1 MLRVAADQPHAGHHE
16 DKEEPRWVGITV
28 FGEMK
33 VVAEET
39 KNTSLPTRETLPGGL
54 REDQYNT
61 GSENRDQHGPKSFL
75 FMFTRA
81 SNQCSPG
88 GSWGRQDSGWAC

>member
-1 MLRVAADQPHAGHHE
+1 MGGDSSFWRNEGCCRRDQEYQPAYQRH
-16 DKEEPRWVGITV
+16 
-28 FGEMK
+28 
-33 VVAEET
+33 
-39 KNTSLPTRETLPGGL
+39 SPGGL

-75 FMFTRA
+75 FMFTH
-81 SNQCSPG
+81 SCNQCSLG